1 MSKVYLVGA
10 GPGDI
15 GLITLKALRA
25 LQTSDVIFYDRLV
38 NKDILNYTRKDAE
51 LIYVGK
57 ENGYHSIEQDEIN
70 QMILHYAKNG
80 FIVSRL
86 KSGDPFVFG
95 RGAEEAIFLKE
106 NGIDFEIIPGVS
118 SAIAV
123 PAHAYIPLTHREV
136 SSSFAVITGHKL
148 NGGLNHIKW
157 DKIVG
162 IDTLVFLMGVSSRQE
177 IAKHLIKAGRD
188 ENESVAFIEDGFG
201 PNEKTIITTLKM
213 LAISYVEV
221 SSPAVMVVGD
231 VVNLRQRLES
241 KEIVLCKI

>member
-1 MSKVYLVGA
+1 MGKVYLIGA
-10 GPGDI
+10 GPGDVE
-15 GLITLKALRA
+15 LITLKALKA
-25 LQTSDVIFYDRLV
+25 LEISDVVFYDKLV
-38 NKDILNYTRKDAE
+38 NKGILNYAKKDAE

-70 QMILHYAKNG
+70 QMMMHYAKKG

-123 PAHAYIPLTHREV
+123 PAHAYVPLTHREI
-136 SSSFAVITGHKL
+136 SSSFAVITGHKI

-177 IAKHLIKAGRD
+177 IAKIL
-188 ENESVAFIEDGFG
+188 
-201 PNEKTIITTLKM
+201 
-213 LAISYVEV
+213 
-221 SSPAVMVVGD
+221 
-231 VVNLRQRLES
+231 
-241 KEIVLCKI
+241 